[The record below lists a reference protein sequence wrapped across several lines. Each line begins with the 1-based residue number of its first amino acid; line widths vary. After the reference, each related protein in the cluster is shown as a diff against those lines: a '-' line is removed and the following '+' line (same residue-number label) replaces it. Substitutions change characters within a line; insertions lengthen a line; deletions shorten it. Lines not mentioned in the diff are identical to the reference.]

1 MDYSSRKIVKYI
13 AIIALTVMAVIAA
26 KFYVDSVSE
35 PNNPAALPAP
45 EALSDS
51 DEAAATQD
59 QPAKAASEFSTDV
72 PVPEEIPAINGEPS
86 MVLPSSDNNASAPPA
101 PEAAKRIPE

>member
-1 MDYSSRKIVKYI
+1 MDNSSRKIVKII
-13 AIIALTVMAVIAA
+13 AILALTVMAVIAA

-51 DEAAATQD
+51 DEAAVTQG
-59 QPAKAASEFSTDV
+59 QPEKAASEFSTDV

-86 MVLPSSDNNASAPPA
+86 MVLPSSDDNASTPPA
-101 PEAAKRIPE
+101 PEAAKRTSE